1 MKTTTKAIFLL
12 TLAFLSACANI
23 HTVKIPQDYIRA
35 ESEIAIAPIE
45 LSGNLYL
52 SPSGW
57 GMLFGAAGVVIEHTA
72 TASKREAQAQ
82 TIKDAWGDWR
92 PEMVLSDKIAEELIK
107 RGKDVIQR
115 DEIIPLPANIQN
127 KSAASRFWYNPD
139 NTIFDHST
147 IMNHYSP
154 TAIMEAGYEE
164 PAIIGHRVIFVILIK
179 VVDPRTNNVIARRR
193 VVARMATGRY
203 KLKDP
208 SQLQQYVAEFKTN
221 FENAV
226 AKAVPKMLDD
236 IGL

>member
-1 MKTTTKAIFLL
+1 MILIMRTLFLL
-12 TLAFLSACANI
+12 TLATLTACANTS
-23 HTVKIPQDYIRA
+23 TVKIPQDYGGV
-35 ESEIAIAPIE
+35 ESEIAVAPVEIP
-45 LSGNLYL
+45 GNMYL

-57 GMLFGAAGVVIEHTA
+57 GMLFGVAGVLVEEAA
-72 TASKREAQAQ
+72 TASKRAALAQN
-82 TIKDAWGDWR
+82 IKEAWGDWR
-92 PEMVLSDKIAEELIK
+92 PEAVLGDKLAEELSK
-107 RGKDVIQR
+107 RGRDVIQE
-115 DEIIPLPANIQN
+115 DEIVSLPENIRN
-127 KSAASRFWYNPD
+127 KNAAARLWYNPD

-208 SQLQQYVAEFKTN
+208 AQLQQYVADFKTN
-221 FENAV
+221 FEKAV
-226 AKAVPKMLDD
+226 TKAVPKILDD